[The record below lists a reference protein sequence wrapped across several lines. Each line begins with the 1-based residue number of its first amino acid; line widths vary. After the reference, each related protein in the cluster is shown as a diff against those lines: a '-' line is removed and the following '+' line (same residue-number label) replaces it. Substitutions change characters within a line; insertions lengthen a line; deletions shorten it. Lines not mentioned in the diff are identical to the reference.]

1 MTGDTRV
8 DRLRSE
14 EAMRTEWYH
23 DLMGQPRCLFKVEVS
38 IWCSQAHPVLRRQ
51 RRRRALVL
59 FASIE
64 INGNIERLPP
74 PSSLPP
80 PLPATER
87 SSLSPV
93 SYLNCVLSVR
103 VETKTVEGE
112 GSGENKAQNPLRR
125 VGKKSQTTDDSHLRN
140 NLRLKQRGRKYGK
153 FK

>member
-8 DRLRSE
+8 DRLRSK

-74 PSSLPP
+74 PLSSS
-80 PLPATER
+80 ATER
-87 SSLSPV
+87 SSLSTV

-103 VETKTVEGE
+103 VKTKTVEGE

-125 VGKKSQTTDDSHLRN
+125 VGKKIPDDG
-140 NLRLKQRGRKYGK
+140 RLA
-153 FK
+153 FAE